1 MKPLIHCMAAGL
13 LAIFACQSCQAQNPE
28 IRSAIETIKNV
39 DVKGNGHAAAAQA
52 VQILNKASAEDV
64 PEILRGMQGAN
75 KLALNWLRG
84 AAQSALQGNDLPKQ
98 QLTSLLQDRSASDM
112 GRLMAFE
119 LLAEDSAEFAEQ
131 NIRKHINDPSLPL
144 RYLAVA
150 DFIKKAKETEA
161 SEDAIGMLGLSL
173 PHARDVKQIQSIV
186 GLLSEQ
192 GIEVNLQR
200 QLGFIPTWHIVGP
213 FDNSQEK
220 GFDTAFGPEKTLDAI
235 DLAASYDDSKN
246 GEPVQWQQHNT
257 VEATGVIDLNEI
269 LAAEKGVLAYA
280 YSEFNVEEERE
291 VEIRIGCI
299 NGNKVWVNGKE
310 VINNEIY
317 HVGMLPDQFSG
328 KATLK
333 EGVNQILFKVCQ
345 NEQTQPWANRWMF
358 QLRVCESD
366 GKAVLPYNAPAA
378 R

>member
-1 MKPLIHCMAAGL
+1 M
-13 LAIFACQSCQAQNPE
+13 
-28 IRSAIETIKNV
+28 
-39 DVKGNGHAAAAQA
+39 
-52 VQILNKASAEDV
+52 
-64 PEILRGMQGAN
+64 
-75 KLALNWLRG
+75 
-84 AAQSALQGNDLPKQ
+84 
-98 QLTSLLQDRSASDM
+98 
-112 GRLMAFE
+112 
-119 LLAEDSAEFAEQ
+119 
-131 NIRKHINDPSLPL
+131 
-144 RYLAVA
+144 
-150 DFIKKAKETEA
+150 
-161 SEDAIGMLGLSL
+161 
-173 PHARDVKQIQSIV
+173 
-186 GLLSEQ
+186 
-192 GIEVNLQR
+192 
-200 QLGFIPTWHIVGP
+200 
-213 FDNSQEK
+213 
-220 GFDTAFGPEKTLDAI
+220 DAI